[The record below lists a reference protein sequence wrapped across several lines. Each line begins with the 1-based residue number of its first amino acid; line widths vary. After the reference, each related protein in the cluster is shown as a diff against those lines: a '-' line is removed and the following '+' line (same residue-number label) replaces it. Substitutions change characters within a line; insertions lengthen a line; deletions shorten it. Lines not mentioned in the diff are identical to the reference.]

1 MVRVQGAAQTVSR
14 NHREDKVKTQ
24 ASREQGRPREWHSEV
39 RPQQPGSNNRP
50 GRTLTWVRIRGLVWP
65 HRMTVKNKTCIHDRY
80 RAQAARWRS
89 SPLPCLR
96 KFMERYAD
104 SHLALLRAGVS
115 PVHQLSQQALLDAL
129 CILSASYLEKQ
140 LFMIQ

>member
-1 MVRVQGAAQTVSR
+1 
-14 NHREDKVKTQ
+14 
-24 ASREQGRPREWHSEV
+24 
-39 RPQQPGSNNRP
+39 
-50 GRTLTWVRIRGLVWP
+50 
-65 HRMTVKNKTCIHDRY
+65 MTDTGHKP
-80 RAQAARWRS
+80 ARWRS

-96 KFMERYAD
+96 KFMERYAE
-104 SHLALLRAGVS
+104 SHLALLQAGDS